1 MAPARSDSGTIRRPP
16 SPALPLT
23 SAPASPSP
31 DVPEGFHPRRFGDG
45 FIGVN
50 GPLYVRRIDSALQLG
65 FRVERRH
72 CNMMGICHG
81 GMMATFCDMLLP
93 ISAHVLSTE
102 IGNRFLPTISLQ
114 IDYLAASPLGAWV
127 QGECSCC
134 APRESSRLHARAR
147 AEGRR
152 QHRARERHPQIG
164 PPFEDAAVV
173 ELPDSHERRSR
184 VGLDLLRGA
193 ANLRQLPS
201 RIARASDE
209 CRLEQLD

>member
-1 MAPARSDSGTIRRPP
+1 MTS
-16 SPALPLT
+16 SPVL
-23 SAPASPSP
+23 P
-31 DVPEGFHPRRFGDG
+31 DVPEGFQPRRFGDG

-50 GPLYVRRIDSALQLG
+50 GPLYARRTDSGLQLG

-127 QGECSCC
+127 QGE
-134 APRESSRLHARAR
+134 AQLLRATRKLVFMQGLVQADGVNVARAS
-147 AEGRR
+147 GILK
-152 QHRARERHPQIG
+152 IG
-164 PPFEDAAVV
+164 PPFEDAAG
-173 ELPDSHERRSR
+173 ELP
-184 VGLDLLRGA
+184 GPA
-193 ANLRQLPS
+193 TP
-201 RIARASDE
+201 
-209 CRLEQLD
+209 